1 MTRARILA
9 DYVSSGDEL
18 ALKAPLISP
27 ALVTPNLGTPSAG
40 TMTNVTGIPAAQVG
54 GVLPVGVTGG
64 SGLDALGGTPTFA
77 GLTSTQDIVMT
88 EGKRVTFAA
97 SKIHV
102 NGAQVTASTANARI
116 PRFTATVDT
125 VGTGVTYLDSA
136 ANGASFTIATAGL
149 YYVTYNAV
157 FTLTNWFGI
166 SLNSTQLSTN
176 VNSITDVDRLVVAT
190 TASLNTVDSVSVIQR
205 FAVNDV
211 LRPHI
216 SNGTLTTATGAA
228 GTAFIIER
236 IGA

>member
-1 MTRARILA
+1 MGDFKINEKT
-9 DYVSSGDEL
+9 VFTQSGSAE
-18 ALKAPLISP
+18 P
-27 ALVTPNLGTPSAG
+27 AMGST
-40 TMTNVTGIPAAQVG
+40 VTGIPAAGVT

-102 NGAQVTASTANARI
+102 NGAQVTASTTNANI
-116 PRFTATVDT
+116 PRFTAIVDT

-157 FTLTNWFGI
+157 NT
-166 SLNSTQLSTN
+166 
-176 VNSITDVDRLVVAT
+176 ITDVDRLVVAT
-190 TASLNTVDSVSVIQR
+190 TASLNSVDSVSVIQR

-216 SNGTLTTATGAA
+216 SNGILTTATGAA